1 MKTAFLYA
9 ITVLIWGST
18 WLAIEFQLGDVPVQA
33 SVMYRFAIAAACMWG
48 YCLWAKIP
56 LVFSRRNHL
65 FIALLALFNF
75 SFNYSLLYYSQQYLT
90 SAMASIAFST
100 LLLINIVNTR
110 LFFKTEIQPRVY
122 IGAIFGILG
131 IVALFWHD
139 LNLGSSQSQ
148 SLIGL
153 GLALSGTLFAS
164 LGNMTSVR
172 NSRAGLNVLAVNAWG
187 MLYGAV
193 FLFVIMLVTDTPFV
207 FSTKFDYIA
216 SLLYLAIFGTV
227 IAFASYYILLKDMG
241 AEKASYTIV
250 LFPVIAVI
258 LSTFYEDFTWH
269 SSTFIGFAM
278 VLLGNVILL
287 TPFERILNKQSE
299 K

>member
-1 MKTAFLYA
+1 MKTAFLYT

-33 SVMYRFAIAAACMWG
+33 SVMYRFAIAAACMWA

-56 LVFSRRNHL
+56 LRFSLQNHF

-122 IGAIFGILG
+122 IGAIFGIVG
-131 IVALFWHD
+131 IIALFWHD
-139 LNLGSSQSQ
+139 LTEPNQQQS
-148 SLIGL
+148 IY
-153 GLALSGTLFAS
+153 GLALALCGTLFAS
-164 LGNMTSVR
+164 FGNMTSVR

-187 MLYGAV
+187 MLYGAI
-193 FLFVIMLVTDTPFV
+193 FLLVIMLLTNTPFV
-207 FSTKFDYIA
+207 FSTEFDYIA
-216 SLLYLAIFGTV
+216 SLLYLSIFGTV
-227 IAFASYYILLKDMG
+227 IAFGSYYILLKDMG

-258 LSTFYEDFTWH
+258 LSTFYEDFTWY
-269 SSTFIGFAM
+269 SSTFVGFAM
-278 VLLGNVILL
+278 VLIGNIILL
-287 TPFERILNKQSE
+287 TPYE
-299 K
+299 KLFKTK